1 MNAGVKQVRDTPAL
15 QSIRQEFLF
24 CLKHVS
30 KRRYGLVFVSCQDVN
45 CKCPGELADWNCSF
59 MTELGSLGGTLPTPT
74 PSAEPNRYKTL
85 KDHFESSERPFADQH
100 CPSRISKNLGWCERC
115 PSYVFTSVTNANH
128 HQSLVHGNVSC
139 AQPHF
144 KLGLPTF
151 NCTDAK
157 LRLGVRGKRLGI
169 RPARNTKSRKQ
180 APSVVLKHR
189 VKGGRFMATETASW
203 RSAQSSCR
211 EG

>member
-1 MNAGVKQVRDTPAL
+1 MSRPKPAWGDEMPAAAPEGSRLAAPPVVHDYGLVHDCMNAGVKQVRDTPAL

-45 CKCPGELADWNCSF
+45 CKCPGELADWNSSF

-74 PSAEPNRYKTL
+74 PSADPDRYKTL

-128 HQSLVHGNVSC
+128 HQSLLHGNVSC
-139 AQPHF
+139 DQPHF
-144 KLGLPTF
+144 
-151 NCTDAK
+151 
-157 LRLGVRGKRLGI
+157 I
-169 RPARNTKSRKQ
+169 S
-180 APSVVLKHR
+180 
-189 VKGGRFMATETASW
+189 
-203 RSAQSSCR
+203 
-211 EG
+211 